1 MATEVKAAQPE
12 AGALSTDQTLIQ
24 LLTAAWATQAV
35 STAARLG
42 IPDVLAERA
51 RTAREVASEL
61 ELDAGAAYGLLRA
74 LASLGV
80 LERRADGRFDREGV
94 REGAFGRGL
103 RDDARHPDEEPVF
116 PDRGP
121 ASRLNKEES

>member
-74 LASLGV
+74 TRASSR
-80 LERRADGRFDREGV
+80 RRARF
-94 REGAFGRGL
+94 
-103 RDDARHPDEEPVF
+103 P
-116 PDRGP
+116 
-121 ASRLNKEES
+121 